1 MKTKYLIVG
10 GGFFGSYLAYLLK
23 NKYKNADIIILEREK
38 ELLRRA
44 SYNNQARAHHGYHY
58 PRSFLTAFSSN
69 KNFDRFVEEFKECI
83 VDNFEKYYAVGRIQS
98 KVTASQ
104 FKEFCDRIKSPLEPA
119 PSHVKALVNPKLVE
133 DIFLAKEHAFDADI
147 LKDMMKK
154 KLAEKKIPVLYMH
167 EAVRLVDFEIE
178 DETTQDAGFDKK
190 NKKGSNNKN
199 NDKKSSKLKT
209 EVLDLKT
216 KKTFVIE
223 SDYVFN
229 CTYSN
234 INTFLKAS
242 NIEPI
247 DLKQEMTEM
256 PLIKIPKE
264 MEGKS
269 ITIMCGPFFSIMPFP
284 PKGVYSIH
292 HVRYTPHYYWHDKDS
307 EINNQK
313 HFENAP
319 KNAKTNF
326 KKIIKDVSRYV
337 PCMEKAEYLGSIW
350 EIKTILP
357 RNENDDGR
365 PILYKKDVSGVK
377 NLICI
382 MGGKLD
388 NIYDLEDRLEELK

>member
-44 SYNNQARAHHGYHY
+44 SYNNQARVHHGYHY

-69 KNFDRFVEEFKECI
+69 KNFDRFVEEFRECI

-119 PSHVKALVNPKLVE
+119 PMNVKALVNPRLVE
-133 DIFLAKEHAFDADI
+133 EIFLAKEHAFDADI

-154 KLAEKKIPVLYMH
+154 KLKENNIPVLYNH
-167 EAVRLVDFEIE
+167 EAVRLIDPEIDIE
-178 DETTQDAGFDKK
+178 K
-190 NKKGSNNKN
+190 NKKEKN
-199 NDKKSSKLKT
+199 KLKT
-209 EVLDLKT
+209 EVMDLKT
-216 KKTFVIE
+216 KKKFIIE

-242 NIEPI
+242 GVELI

-284 PKGVYSIH
+284 SKGVYSIH

-307 EINNQK
+307 DIHNQR
-313 HFENAP
+313 HFDTAP
-319 KNAKTNF
+319 KKAKTNF
-326 KKIIKDVSRYV
+326 HKIIKDVSRYV

-365 PILYKKDVSGVK
+365 PILYKKDVGGVK
-377 NLICI
+377 NLVCI

>member
-1 MKTKYLIVG
+1 MKTKYLIIG

-23 NKYKNADIIILEREK
+23 NKYKNANIVILEREND
-38 ELLRRA
+38 LLRRA
-44 SYNNQARAHHGYHY
+44 SYNNQARVHHGYHY

-69 KNFDRFVEEFKECI
+69 KNFDRFVKEFKECI

-104 FKEFCDRIKSPLEPA
+104 FKEFCNRIKSPLEPA
-119 PSHVKALVNPKLVE
+119 PSHIKALVNPKLVE
-133 DIFLAKEHAFDADI
+133 DVFLAKEYAFNADI
-147 LKDMMKK
+147 LKDLMKK
-154 KLAEKKIPVLYMH
+154 KLSDKKIPVLYKH
-167 EAVRLVDFEIE
+167 EATRLVEY
-178 DETTQDAGFDKK
+178 DKITEK
-190 NKKGSNNKN
+190 NNKKKYR
-199 NDKKSSKLKT
+199 KSGILKT
-209 EVLDLKT
+209 EVINLNT
-216 KKTFVIE
+216 KKKFIIE
-223 SDYVFN
+223 SEYVFN

-242 NIEPI
+242 NIELI

-264 MEGKS
+264 MKGKS

-292 HVRYTPHYYWHDKDS
+292 HVRYTPHYYWYDTDS
-307 EINNQK
+307 NINNQK
-313 HFENAP
+313 HFETAP
-319 KNAKTNF
+319 KKAKTNF
-326 KKIIKDVSRYV
+326 KKIIKDVSRYI

-365 PILYKKDVSGVK
+365 PILYKKDVGGVK

-388 NIYDLEDRLEELK
+388 NIYDLENRLEELK

>member
-44 SYNNQARAHHGYHY
+44 SYNNQARVHHGYHY

-69 KNFDRFVEEFKECI
+69 KNFDRFVEEFKGCI

-104 FKEFCDRIKSPLEPA
+104 FKEFCERIKSPLEPA
-119 PSHVKALVNPKLVE
+119 PSNVKALVNPKLVE
-133 DIFLAKEHAFDADI
+133 EIFLAKEHAFDADI

-154 KLAEKKIPVLYMH
+154 KLSEKKIPVLYQH
-167 EAVRLVDFEIE
+167 EAVKLIDFEIG
-178 DETTQDAGFDKK
+178 DNKGKRKK
-190 NKKGSNNKN
+190 L
-199 NDKKSSKLKT
+199 LKT
-209 EVLDLKT
+209 EVHDMES
-216 KKTFVIE
+216 KKKFTIE
-223 SDYVFN
+223 SEYVFN

-313 HFENAP
+313 HFETAP
-319 KNAKTNF
+319 KKAKTNF
-326 KKIIKDVSRYV
+326 KKIIKDVSRYI

-365 PILYKKDVSGVK
+365 PILYNKDVGGVK

-388 NIYDLEDRLEELK
+388 NVYDLEDRLEELK

>member
-44 SYNNQARAHHGYHY
+44 SYNNQARVHHGYHY

-69 KNFDRFVEEFKECI
+69 KNFDRFVEEFRECI

-104 FKEFCDRIKSPLEPA
+104 FKEFCERIKSPLEPA
-119 PSHVKALVNPKLVE
+119 PMNVKALVNPRLVE

-154 KLAEKKIPVLYMH
+154 KLNEKKIPVLYNH
-167 EAVRLVDFEIE
+167 EAVKLVEYDMIIE
-178 DETTQDAGFDKK
+178 EDK
-190 NKKGSNNKN
+190 NR
-199 NDKKSSKLKT
+199 KKSGNKSLLKT

-216 KKTFVIE
+216 KKSFVIE
-223 SDYVFN
+223 SEYVFN

-242 NIEPI
+242 GVELI

-284 PKGVYSIH
+284 PLGVYSIH

-307 EINNQK
+307 EIDNQK
-313 HFENAP
+313 HFDTAP
-319 KNAKTNF
+319 KKAKTNF
-326 KKIIKDVSRYV
+326 HKIIKDVSRYV

-365 PILYKKDVSGVK
+365 PILYKKDVGGVK